1 MRRVREQ
8 LQDLLNSSL
17 ARNAGWMAI
26 GQGAGFLMQAA
37 YFVLLARLLGS
48 AEYGIY
54 AGTFALVS
62 IASQYSALG
71 SGTIFLRYVS
81 ANPEKFAA
89 YWGNILLVLVVV
101 SAVLCGLLHLMAPYV
116 LNPASAAIV
125 LPAAI
130 GVCFSNQ
137 AAFSAGQVFQAFEKL
152 RVTAL
157 MTMLTNLLRML
168 TAAALVLTLH
178 HTTAWLWT
186 IVSMIVSLVGAA
198 IAVTIVT
205 VRFGRPEFV
214 PRLFPQ
220 HAVEGIGYA
229 FASSTASA
237 YNDLDK
243 TMLSHYG
250 MNLANGI
257 YTMAYRVVDVATI
270 PVFSIRDA
278 AMPRF
283 FAQGAK
289 GIQKS
294 AALAN
299 SLLKRATLLG
309 IASAVF
315 LFAVAPVIPHI
326 VGQDFAASVQAL
338 RWLCLIPL
346 FRSVHQM
353 TGSALTGAGLQRY
366 RTSTQ
371 VVAACF
377 NLALNIWLIPSHG
390 WLGAAWASLVTDAS
404 LGALNWTVLF
414 LCKRSVCLPIKIPT
428 SARLGERELSRD

>member
-1 MRRVREQ
+1 MKLVREQ
-8 LQDLLNSSL
+8 LQELRTSTL
-17 ARNAGWMAI
+17 AQNAGWMVV
-26 GQGAGFLMQAA
+26 GQGAGFVLQAG

-48 AEYGIY
+48 TQYGIY

-71 SGTIFLRYVS
+71 SGTVFVRYVS
-81 ANPEKFAA
+81 ADPKKFAA
-89 YWGNILLVLVVV
+89 YWGNILLVVVAV
-101 SAVLCGLLHLMAPYV
+101 SAVLSLLLHLLAPYV

-125 LPAAI
+125 FPAAI
-130 GVCFSNQ
+130 SVCFCTQ
-137 AAFSAGQVFQAFEKL
+137 VAYSAGQVFQAFEQL

-157 MTMLTNLLRML
+157 MNLLTNLLRML
-168 TAAALVLTLH
+168 TAAALVLILH
-178 HTTAWLWT
+178 HTTAWTWT
-186 IVSMIVSLVGAA
+186 VVSMIVSLVGAA
-198 IAVTIVT
+198 IAVVT
-205 VRFGRPEFV
+205 VTVHFGRPKFV
-214 PRLFPQ
+214 PRLFTR
-220 HAVEGIGYA
+220 HAAEGIGYS

-257 YTMAYRVVDVATI
+257 YSMAYRVVDIATI

-283 FAQGAK
+283 FAQGAN
-289 GIQKS
+289 GVRKS

-299 SLLKRATLLG
+299 WLLRRATLLG
-309 IASAVF
+309 LASAIV
-315 LFAVAPVIPHI
+315 LFVIAPIIPHI
-326 VGQDFAASVQAL
+326 VGQDFAPSVVAL

-371 VVAACF
+371 VVAAASNF
-377 NLALNIWLIPSHG
+377 ALNLWLIPAHG
-390 WLGAAWASLVTDAS
+390 WLGAAWASLLTDAG
-404 LGALNWTVLF
+404 LGALNWCVLAF
-414 LCKRSVCLPIKIPT
+414 LCKRSVSLPIPT
-428 SARLGERELSRD
+428 SNQCSLG